1 MNFDRA
7 VQALCDAGVEFIII
21 GGWSA
26 ILHGS
31 AHVTTDLDIF
41 FARRKGN
48 LSRLVEALAPYHPR
62 PADLPEGLP
71 FVWDEATLRNGT
83 IFTLTTE
90 LGRIDL
96 LGEVSGVDK
105 RADIWAYGV
114 VLFEMLTGREMFSG
128 ETMSDALAAVLKADM
143 DWSALPPET
152 PAPIRRLLRRRLER
166 DRKKRLRD

>member
-31 AHVTTDLDIF
+31 AHVTSDLGVF
-41 FARRKGN
+41 FVRGRGN
-48 LSRLVEALAPYHPR
+48 LRRLVEALAPYHPR
-62 PADLPEGLP
+62 LADLPEGLP
-71 FVWDEATLRNGT
+71 FIWDEATFSNGT

-96 LGEVSGVDK
+96 LGEVSGLARSMKSRRRRCSSNSGD
-105 RADIWAYGV
+105 RA
-114 VLFEMLTGREMFSG
+114 
-128 ETMSDALAAVLKADM
+128 
-143 DWSALPPET
+143 SALSGR
-152 PAPIRRLLRRRLER
+152 PAER
-166 DRKKRLRD
+166 SARASRIGKPA